1 MPKIVLSYRRDDS
14 QAATHY
20 LFERL
25 QRHFGQDAVFLDFD
39 SIPYGVDFRDHITNV
54 LHKCDVMLTMIGARW
69 RTGSG
74 GRNRLGEDND
84 WVRYEIEQALANKI
98 WVVPV
103 LLDGAPMPRANQ
115 LPESIRKLAYL
126 NAVLVD
132 TGKSF
137 DTDTATL
144 LTALES
150 GFAVKVKAA
159 VDVPNESA
167 RVIEAPLGEDGSAQ
181 ARQPL
186 QTSLA
191 SEAPA
196 RVPKSP
202 ALPVPR
208 RAGLLGAGVI
218 AAVAVLG
225 MLVYWMG
232 DKLATT
238 AAGAG
243 AVPIPAAPS
252 SQFLTAQE
260 ADTVDRANKAAAFAN
275 SEALLADKAKDDA
288 SQIADRADAKARLGE
303 SLQYNLP
310 WSSGD
315 NTPTPVRYQGETVD
329 VPPQGGGTATP
340 LPSGLGKVT
349 WDIIAHTC
357 VAGADGGAP
366 ERSFTGQF
374 ATGHSAGLGV
384 LRACTGQI
392 IFGQMTDD
400 LVIGYAVVM
409 MADGSVFRG
418 RHSGRGS
425 VGIRDRKSGT
435 SEGATRFAGSW
446 NLSGA
451 FAGYGI
457 ATCADGSQWKG
468 EWADAALTWP
478 GVGYDSHGALLARR
492 DFNKGPSPLSDL
504 CR

>member
-25 QRHFGQDAVFLDFD
+25 QRHFGPDTVFLDFD

-74 GRNRLGEDND
+74 GRNRLSEDND

-115 LPESIRKLAYL
+115 LPESIRNLAYL
-126 NAVLVD
+126 NAVQVD

-137 DTDTATL
+137 DTDMATL
-144 LTALES
+144 LAALES
-150 GFAVKVKAA
+150 GFAAA
-159 VDVPNESA
+159 GKTKTGAAIAEEPDRAIETPSGTSSDVPE
-167 RVIEAPLGEDGSAQ
+167 RL
-181 ARQPL
+181 
-186 QTSLA
+186 
-191 SEAPA
+191 A
-196 RVPKSP
+196 RVPETP
-202 ALPVPR
+202 PHPVPSPLSPVPW
-208 RAGLLGAGVI
+208 RAGWIAASVI
-218 AAVAVLG
+218 ALVAVLG
-225 MLVYWMG
+225 ALVYWVADGPAMAPA
-232 DKLATT
+232 DASPPSP
-238 AAGAG
+238 
-243 AVPIPAAPS
+243 PIPAAPS

-260 ADTVDRANKAAAFAN
+260 ADAVDRANKAAVFAN
-275 SEALLADKAKDDA
+275 SEALLADKARDDA
-288 SQIADRADAKARLGE
+288 SQVADSADAKARVGNT
-303 SLQYNLP
+303 LQLQLP
-310 WSSGD
+310 WGGGD
-315 NTPTPVRYQGETVD
+315 NTPTAVRYQGETAD
-329 VPPQGGGTATP
+329 VQRDGGASTA
-340 LPSGLGKVT
+340 LPGGLGKAV
-349 WDIIAHTC
+349 WDISGHHC

-384 LRACTGQI
+384 LRECTGQVI
-392 IFGQMTDD
+392 LGQVTDD
-400 LVIGYAVVM
+400 LVIGYSVVLL
-409 MADGSVFRG
+409 ADGYVFRG
-418 RHSGRGS
+418 RHSSRGS
-425 VGIRDRKSGT
+425 VGVSDLKAGT
-435 SEGATRFAGSW
+435 SRGATHLAGSW
-446 NLSGA
+446 SLSGA

-468 EWADAALTWP
+468 EWANAALTWP

-492 DFNKGPSPLSDL
+492 DYSKGPSPLAAL